1 MNIKMGQS
9 LRKLGILTTVLVF
22 LIHSVAI
29 AQEEGGGARPTPV
42 MIDEI
47 TKDMQ
52 RRMLTFRINKDG
64 QESIADFEYNPKE
77 VMPTTVLQHMLR
89 EQEKHV
95 TEWFEFVKS
104 YLTSPQIFKQFGFG
118 QTEQDR
124 QLLIKQLS
132 SAQQIDDLFQKLST
146 RKRQQVGMAY
156 KAKTYDP
163 QALKKFY
170 ARYLGLPENSGQKM
184 INDRLVAIKKHS
196 PQIIDEM
203 IRVFHVN
210 HDGLGYRL
218 YSAVSRPINTQLHG
232 FPTQSALF
240 AIAIGAVMM
249 SKMVTDYA
257 ANPAALQQHLDSL
270 DDPLAHIAFYSFMA
284 ANGLVGDFLTAK
296 WGGPGMAGVSAQKFR
311 QAAIP
316 YIGMTAGMLAS
327 NLTHEVGNL
336 ISVCSDKL
344 MGKKP
349 NPVEMAMMQMMG
361 GDKGKDPCDLA
372 QEEFFNFENKVEQY
386 FPMIISMAL
395 STAGSTV
402 AQQVITKSAIG
413 GVQALKNFTEYDN
426 YLKERVG
433 AAQKPL
439 VTTHGRESSTRYFS
453 KVAGGDLLKASKKI
467 PNATIRVTGLI
478 LTARFI
484 PFTGFWF
491 NTLTVGTTMYS
502 IAQNYAFIYLDT
514 VMIPWLSKQWAQ
526 IWRAGGVDS
535 AEKKLKLSIEYY
547 EKKGWV
553 IDSRDRGCENAM
565 QNARSPDCPSN
576 MLKNLEDFQKQMEA
590 WRMQNHARFFTGIQ
604 VWNEVT
610 TNLINEVDQA
620 QKFYTF
626 YINDVFKNERIRK
639 REKFLGHEVKDV
651 DKNHKQNLTG
661 RPAPLYGIRPLGHI
675 ACQPNLAAMMMG
687 QQQPKDESCDTELSL
702 YLNHPDKMIGYQRN
716 RVQSV
721 VNIFGEL
728 FNMEKKALPYV
739 FVEEKSEID
748 VFNSNPTEIAEKEK
762 AIQQAAQPS
771 RQNTLTNERAID
783 KWNEALKAYNLQIK
797 AALATG
803 NKPLAQSLIAM
814 LFREDGSFNTYT
826 VNQHLKAESK
836 AFIKQILIDFETS
849 DVEKIAKALIKI
861 NSELRYPKLRDPV
874 LDVVLEAIRH
884 ALGSPTPILVNGG
897 AVPYI
902 YHESNKG
909 NQGYK
914 SVSRTAGRYKF
925 NRHVEYLLYQ
935 MLCGPD
941 SGSNKMVTEFGFSEK
956 YPLLP
961 PKFHAP
967 KVTTAKNIEVEWN
980 IDYQPKKGPFRTEL
994 CDPYAQDPIPF
1005 DGLYYSKIYVDGSK
1019 TPVSFFELI
1028 NTTIPSY
1035 IIGDLTERSG
1045 TRDERITTENIVS
1058 RSNES
1063 RVGTWWDASVKNA
1076 IKQIFEK
1083 LDNRYQGLLVDLY
1096 LGLQQDEYDVEMPG
1110 TDLNGMPDFYN
1121 TTTVRVKPT
1130 KRTEASQSLLQSNIE
1145 EMNVYLKIL
1154 SGLEKNQMAVN
1165 NNGGKALPVAPGRVI
1180 LDRSGKSMLSEMRH
1194 DPKADTVSQEKL
1206 MGHIQTVIKLLREVK
1221 IKTVNGQQRVSVGD
1235 QSIPLK
1241 KFQSE
1246 SMAAFKEYAEE
1257 FEKLGI
1263 KDPTQL
1269 KIQKLAFQGLEKT
1282 LQNLTVY
1289 LLNIQL
1295 ANYSMIK
1302 NFENYVKDNKNDG
1315 QNKAPVKSSSSLPGR

>member
-1 MNIKMGQS
+1 MNINMGQS
-9 LRKLGILTTVLVF
+9 LRKLGTLTTVLVF
-22 LIHSVAI
+22 LIHSVAF
-29 AQEEGGGARPTPV
+29 AQENDGSPRPSPV
-42 MIDEI
+42 MIDEV

-77 VMPTTVLQHMLR
+77 VLPATVLQHMLR

-95 TEWFEFVKS
+95 NEWFDFVKS

-124 QLLIKQLS
+124 QILIKQLS
-132 SAQQIDDLFQKLST
+132 SAQQVDDLFQKLSV

-156 KAKTYDP
+156 KAKTFDP

-170 ARYLGLPENSGQKM
+170 ARYLGLPENSGQKL
-184 INDRLVAIKKHS
+184 INDRLLAVKKHS
-196 PQIIDEM
+196 PQILDEM
-203 IRVFHVN
+203 LRVYHVN

-240 AIAIGAVMM
+240 AIAIGAVMA

-284 ANGLVGDFLTAK
+284 ANGLVGDFLTAR
-296 WGGPGMAGVSAQKFR
+296 WGGPGMGGVSAQKFR

-349 NPVEMAMMQMMG
+349 NPIEMAMMQLAG
-361 GDKGKDPCDLA
+361 GNAGKDPCDLA

-402 AQQVITKSAIG
+402 AQQVITKTAIG
-413 GVQALKNFTEYDN
+413 SVQGAKSFLGYDK
-426 YLKERVG
+426 YMQERAVKATNG
-433 AAQKPL
+433 F
-439 VTTHGRESSTRYFS
+439 YS
-453 KVAGGDLLKASKKI
+453 KITAGELLKATKNI
-467 PNATIRVTGLI
+467 PNASIRITGLV

-491 NTLTVGTTMYS
+491 NTLTVGTTVYS
-502 IAQNYAFIYLDT
+502 IAQNAAFIYLDT

-553 IDSRDRGCENAM
+553 IDSRDRGCANAQ
-565 QNARSPDCPSN
+565 QNARSPNCPSN
-576 MLKNLEDFQKQMEA
+576 MLVHLEDFQKQMEA

-620 QKFYTF
+620 QKFYSF
-626 YINDVFKNERIRK
+626 YINEVFKTERIKK
-639 REKFLGHEVKDV
+639 REQFLGHAVTDV

-661 RPAPLYGIRPLGHI
+661 RPAPLFGIRPLGHN
-675 ACQPNLAAMMMG
+675 ACKPNLAAMMTG

-716 RVQSV
+716 RVQTV

-728 FNMEKKALPYV
+728 FNMEKKPLPYV

-748 VFNSNPTEIAEKEK
+748 VFNSNPNEIAEKEK
-762 AIQQAAQPS
+762 AVQQAAQTQ
-771 RQNTLTNERAID
+771 RQNTLTNERSID
-783 KWNEALKAYNLQIK
+783 KYNEALKAYNLQIK

-836 AFIKQILIDFETS
+836 VFIKQILIDFETS
-849 DVEKIAKALIKI
+849 NVEKIARALMRIS
-861 NSELRYPKLRDPV
+861 SELRYPKLRDPV
-874 LDVVLEAIRH
+874 LDVVLAAIQS

-897 AVPYI
+897 AVPYL
-902 YHESNKG
+902 YHESNKDS
-909 NQGYK
+909 QGYK

-925 NRHVEYLLYQ
+925 NRHVEYLIYQ

-941 SGSNKMVTEFGFSEK
+941 SGSDKMVTEFGFSEK

-1028 NTTIPSY
+1028 NTTIPSS
-1035 IIGDLTERSG
+1035 IIGDLKEKSG

-1058 RSNES
+1058 RANES
-1063 RVGTWWDASVKNA
+1063 RVGPWWDASVKNA

-1096 LGLQQDEYDVEMPG
+1096 LGLQQDEYDVEVWG
-1110 TDLNGMPDFYN
+1110 TDSYGMPDP
-1121 TTTVRVKPT
+1121 TTVTTVKVKPN

-1154 SGLEKNQMAVN
+1154 SGLEKNQIAVN
-1165 NNGGKALPVAPGRVI
+1165 HNGGKALPVIPGKVK
-1180 LDRSGKSMLSEMRH
+1180 LDRSGNSMLAEMRH
-1194 DPKADTVSQEKL
+1194 DPKAATVSQEKL
-1206 MGHIQTVIKLLREVK
+1206 MGHIHTVIRLLREVK

-1246 SMAAFKEYAEE
+1246 AMAALKEYTEH

-1269 KIQKLAFQGLEKT
+1269 KIQKLAFQGLQKT

-1295 ANYSMIK
+1295 ANYSMIT
-1302 NFENYVKDNKNDG
+1302 NFENYVSDNKTDG

>member
-1 MNIKMGQS
+1 MNIKMGQFI
-9 LRKLGILTTVLVF
+9 RKFGTLTTVLVF

-29 AQEEGGGARPTPV
+29 AQENGGSPRPTPV
-42 MIDEI
+42 QIDEI

-64 QESIADFEYNPKE
+64 HESIADFEVNPKE
-77 VMPTTVLQHMLR
+77 VMSTTVLQHMLR

-95 TEWFEFVKS
+95 NEWFDFVRS

-124 QLLIKQLS
+124 QILIKQLS
-132 SAQQIDDLFQKLST
+132 SAQQVDDLFQKLST

-170 ARYLGLPENSGQKM
+170 ARYLGLPENSGQKV
-184 INDRLVAIKKHS
+184 INDRLLAIKKHS
-196 PQIIDEM
+196 PQMIDEM
-203 IRVFHVN
+203 NRVYHVN

-218 YSAVSRPINTQLHG
+218 YSMVSRPINTQLHG

-240 AIAIGAVMM
+240 AIAIGAVMA
-249 SKMVTDYA
+249 SKLMTDYA

-284 ANGLVGDFLTAK
+284 ANGLVGDFLTSR
-296 WGGPGMAGVSAQKFR
+296 WGGPGMGGVSAQKFR
-311 QAAIP
+311 QASIP

-349 NPVEMAMMQMMG
+349 NPDEMAMMNMMG
-361 GDKGKDPCDLA
+361 GNAGKDPCDLA

-413 GVQALKNFTEYDN
+413 SVQGAKSFLGYEKYMQ
-426 YLKERVG
+426 ER
-433 AAQKPL
+433 AAK
-439 VTTHGRESSTRYFS
+439 TTSGFYS
-453 KVAGGDLLKASKKI
+453 KITAGELLKATKNI
-467 PNATIRVTGLI
+467 PNASIRITGLI

-491 NTLTVGTTMYS
+491 NTLTVGTTVYS
-502 IAQNYAFIYLDT
+502 IAQNAAFIYLDT

-547 EKKGWV
+547 EKKGWM

-565 QNARSPDCPSN
+565 QNARSPNCPSN
-576 MLKNLEDFQKQMEA
+576 MLVHLEEFQKQMEA

-610 TNLINEVDQA
+610 TNLINEVSEA
-620 QKFYTF
+620 QKFYSF
-626 YINDVFKNERIRK
+626 YINEVFKTERIKK
-639 REKFLGHEVKDV
+639 REQFLGHEVTDV
-651 DKNHKQNLTG
+651 DRNHKQNLTG
-661 RPAPLYGIRPLGHI
+661 RPSPLFGIRPLGHI
-675 ACQPNLAAMMMG
+675 ACQPNLVAMLTG
-687 QQQPKDESCDTELSL
+687 QKQPKDESCDSELSL
-702 YLNHPDKMIGYQRN
+702 YLNHPDKMVGFQRN

-728 FNMEKKALPYV
+728 FNMEKKALPFV
-739 FVEEKSEID
+739 VVEEKSEIA
-748 VFNSNPTEIAEKEK
+748 VFNSSPS
-762 AIQQAAQPS
+762 QATTAQPETQP
-771 RQNTLTNERAID
+771 RHQNTLTDEQAIE
-783 KWNEALKAYNLQIK
+783 KWNEALKAYNSQIK
-797 AALATG
+797 TALATG
-803 NKPLAQSLIAM
+803 NKPLAQSLIDM
-814 LFREDGSFNTYT
+814 LFKEDGSFNTFT

-836 AFIKQILIDFETS
+836 VFIKQILVDFETS
-849 DVEKIAKALIKI
+849 DVEKIAKALMRI
-861 NSELRYPKLRDPV
+861 NSELRYTKFRDPV

-897 AVPYI
+897 AVPYL
-902 YHESNKG
+902 YHENNKDS
-909 NQGYK
+909 QSYK
-914 SVSRTAGRYKF
+914 AVSRTVGRYQF
-925 NRHVEYLLYQ
+925 NRHVEYLIYQ

-941 SGSNKMVTEFGFSEK
+941 SGSDKMVTEFGFSEK

-980 IDYQPKKGPFRTEL
+980 INYQPKKGPFRTEL

-1035 IIGDLTERSG
+1035 IIGDLKERSG

-1058 RSNES
+1058 RANES
-1063 RVGTWWDASVKNA
+1063 RVGPWWDFAVKNA

-1083 LDNRYQGLLVDLY
+1083 LDNRYQALLVDLY
-1096 LGLQQDEYDVEMPG
+1096 LGLQQDEYEVEVWG
-1110 TDLNGMPDFYN
+1110 TDSHGMPDPTN
-1121 TTTVRVKPT
+1121 VTTMKAKPT

-1145 EMNVYLKIL
+1145 EMNIYLRIL
-1154 SGLEKNQMAVN
+1154 SGLEKNQIAVN
-1165 NNGGKALPVAPGRVI
+1165 HNGGNALPVLPDRVK
-1180 LDRSGKSMLSEMRH
+1180 LDRSGKSMLNEMRH
-1194 DPKADTVSQEKL
+1194 DPKAATVSQEKL
-1206 MGHIQTVIKLLREVK
+1206 MGHIQTVIRLLREVK

-1246 SMAAFKEYAEE
+1246 AMAALKEYTEG

-1295 ANYSMIK
+1295 ANYSMIT
-1302 NFENYVKDNKNDG
+1302 NFEDYAKDNKNNG

>member
-1 MNIKMGQS
+1 MNIKMGQL
-9 LRKLGILTTVLVF
+9 LRKTGTLTTVLVC

-29 AQEEGGGARPTPV
+29 AQENGASSRPTPV

-52 RRMLTFRINKDG
+52 KKMLTFRINKDG
-64 QESIADFEYNPKE
+64 QESIADFEVNPKE
-77 VMPTTVLQHMLR
+77 VMTTTVLQHMLR

-95 TEWFEFVKS
+95 NEWFDFVKS

-124 QLLIKQLS
+124 QILIKQLS
-132 SAQQIDDLFQKLST
+132 SAQQVDDLFQKLT
-146 RKRQQVGMAY
+146 IRKRQQVGMAY
-156 KAKTYDP
+156 KAKSFDP

-184 INDRLVAIKKHS
+184 IGDRLLAIKKHS
-196 PQIIDEM
+196 PQMIDEM
-203 IRVFHVN
+203 NRVFHVN

-249 SKMVTDYA
+249 SKLMTDYA

-284 ANGLVGDFLTAK
+284 ANGLVGDFLTSK
-296 WGGPGMAGVSAQKFR
+296 WGGPGMGGVSAQKFR
-311 QAAIP
+311 QASIP

-349 NPVEMAMMQMMG
+349 NPGEMAMMKMMG
-361 GDKGKDPCDLA
+361 GDQGKDPCDLA

-402 AQQVITKSAIG
+402 AQQLITKTAVG
-413 GVQALKNFTEYDN
+413 GVQALKSITAYDK
-426 YLKERVG
+426 YMLERSEVVAKPIQTVNG
-433 AAQKPL
+433 ASQAKF
-439 VTTHGRESSTRYFS
+439 YS
-453 KVAGGDLLKASKKI
+453 KISAGELLKATKNV
-467 PNATIRVTGLI
+467 PNASIRITGAI

-484 PFTGFWF
+484 PLTGFWF
-491 NTLTVGTTMYS
+491 NTLTIGTTVYS
-502 IAQNYAFIYLDT
+502 IAQNAAFIYLDT

-526 IWRAGGVDS
+526 VWRAGSVDN
-535 AEKKLKLSIEYY
+535 AEKKLKLSIEFY
-547 EKKGWV
+547 EKSGWV
-553 IDSRDRGCENAM
+553 INGSDRGCESAIL
-565 QNARSPDCPSN
+565 NARSPNCPSN
-576 MLKNLEDFQKQMEA
+576 ILKNLEDFQKQMEA
-590 WRMQNHARFFTGIQ
+590 WRMQNHARFFTGIT
-604 VWNEVT
+604 VWNEIT

-626 YINDVFKNERIRK
+626 YINDVFKTERIK
-639 REKFLGHEVKDV
+639 RREQFLGHEVTDV

-661 RPAPLYGIRPLGHI
+661 RPAPLFGIRPLGHI
-675 ACQPNLAAMMMG
+675 ACQPNLAATLAG

-702 YLNHPDKMIGYQRN
+702 YLNHPEKMIGFQRN

-728 FNMEKKALPYV
+728 FNMEKKSLPFV
-739 FVEEKSEID
+739 VVEEKSEID
-748 VFNSNPTEIAEKEK
+748 VFNPSPSELAEKGK
-762 AIQQAAQPS
+762 AAQQTAQS
-771 RQNTLTNERAID
+771 QKQNTLTNERAID
-783 KWNEALKAYNLQIK
+783 KWNESLKAYNLQIK

-803 NKPLAQSLIAM
+803 NKAVAQSLIAM
-814 LFREDGSFNTYT
+814 LFKEDGSFNTFT

-836 AFIKQILIDFETS
+836 AFIKQILVDFETS
-849 DVEKIAKALIKI
+849 NVEKIAKALMRI
-861 NSELRYPKLRDPV
+861 NSELRFPKLRDPI

-884 ALGSPTPILVNGG
+884 ALGSPTPILVSGG
-897 AVPYI
+897 AVPYL
-902 YHESNKG
+902 YHESNKDS
-909 NQGYK
+909 QGYK
-914 SVSRTAGRYKF
+914 AVSRTAGRYQF
-925 NRHVEYLLYQ
+925 NRHVEYLIYQ

-941 SGSNKMVTEFGFSEK
+941 SGSDKMVTEFGFSEK

-980 IDYQPKKGPFRTEL
+980 IHYQPKKGPFRTEL

-1005 DGLYYSKIYVDGSK
+1005 DGLYYSKIYVNGSK

-1028 NTTIPSY
+1028 NTTIPSS
-1035 IIGDLTERSG
+1035 IIGDLTERPG
-1045 TRDERITTENIVS
+1045 RPDDRITTKNIVS

-1063 RVGTWWDASVKNA
+1063 RVGPWWDASVKNA
-1076 IKQIFEK
+1076 IQQIFEK

-1096 LGLQQDEYDVEMPG
+1096 LGLQQDEYEIEIWG
-1110 TDLNGMPDFYN
+1110 TDEMGNPSPVN
-1121 TTTVRVKPT
+1121 TTTAKVTPL
-1130 KRTEASQSLLQSNIE
+1130 KRTDASQSLLQSNIE

-1154 SGLEKNQMAVN
+1154 SGLEKNQIAVN
-1165 NNGGKALPVAPGRVI
+1165 NNRGKALPAAPGKVQ
-1180 LDRSGKSMLSEMRH
+1180 LDRSGKSMLNEMRT
-1194 DPKADTVSQEKL
+1194 DPKAATVSQEKL
-1206 MGHIQTVIKLLREVK
+1206 MGHIHTVIKLLREVT

-1246 SMAAFKEYAEE
+1246 SMAALKEYSEK
-1257 FEKLGI
+1257 FEQLGV
-1263 KDPTQL
+1263 KDSTQI

-1282 LQNLTVY
+1282 LKNLTVY

-1302 NFENYVKDNKNDG
+1302 NFEDYAKDYKTGG